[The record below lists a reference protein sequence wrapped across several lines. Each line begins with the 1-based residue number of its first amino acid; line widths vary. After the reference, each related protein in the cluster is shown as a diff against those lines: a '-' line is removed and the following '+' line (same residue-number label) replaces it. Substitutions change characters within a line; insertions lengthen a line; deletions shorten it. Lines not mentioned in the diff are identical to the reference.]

1 MNIEHEILVAI
12 GLGNTQLEYEP
23 PAPPP
28 KPLNINTEANTIDT
42 GFVRKSQVKDKVY
55 TNITTEA
62 IG

>member
-12 GLGNTQLEYEP
+12 GLGGTQLEYEP

-28 KPLNINTEANTIDT
+28 KPLAINKEPNTIDT
-42 GFVRKSQVKDKVY
+42 GVVRERQVKDKAY